1 METLEERVAAGIR
14 QARLRIGV
22 TQSELA
28 SLAQSVGAKWT
39 QSKVAAMETGRR
51 EIGLGEALVL
61 GNLLGVGL
69 VDLVL
74 ASAENDDVLVGGVR
88 VASEQLGRMMRGL
101 PVLTL
106 DEAAAALHLEVLTAA
121 FRRRIT
127 VAADRYGLKP
137 DAAMVATIEAASHGA
152 AERSLARSVGIGP
165 EEVAAA
171 AIARWG
177 RSLSAE
183 VRSRRRRGAQEA
195 DVEHLG
201 RELGLT

>member
-1 METLEERVAAGIR
+1 MQTLEERVAAGIR
-14 QARLRIGV
+14 QARLRLGL

-51 EIGLGEALVL
+51 DIGLGEALVL

-74 ASAENDDVLVGGVR
+74 APAENNDVLVGGVR
-88 VASEQLGRMMRGL
+88 VTSEQLGRMMRGL
-101 PVLTL
+101 PILTG
-106 DEAAAALHLEVLTAA
+106 DEAAATLHVEVFTAA
-121 FRRRIT
+121 LRRRIK
-127 VAADRYGLKP
+127 AAAESHGLTP
-137 DAAMVATIEAASHGA
+137 DATMVTTIEAASHGA
-152 AERSLARSVGIGP
+152 AERSLARNLRLGA

-171 AIARWG
+171 SIARWG

-183 VRSRRRRGAQEA
+183 IRSRRRRGMQRT
-195 DVEHLG
+195 DVEHLKH
-201 RELGLT
+201 ELGLT